1 MMPTEIRSSFLES
14 WEGTTL
20 IETVRDMVNEVSGE
34 EEDGEKTQE
43 PESEDEPD
51 SDEEEEDT
59 FFDLKEMKE
68 HFKTLTPDEREKA
81 KNFESLR
88 NLANGIHPDKAM
100 DEIDRVSERLKKK
113 KEKPKPRTPNPELC
127 KTT

>member
-1 MMPTEIRSSFLES
+1 MPTEIRSSFLES

-20 IETVRDMVNEVSGE
+20 IDTVRDMVNEVNGE
-34 EEDGEKTQE
+34 EEDGEKTRE

-51 SDEEEEDT
+51 NDEEEEDT

-68 HFKTLTPDEREKA
+68 SLKTLTPEEREKV

-88 NLANGIHPDKAM
+88 NLANGIHPDTGM
-100 DEIDRVSERLKKK
+100 DEIDRVIREKKK
-113 KEKPKPRTPNPELC
+113 KEKPKLCTLNPEL
-127 KTT
+127 